1 MSHFVVEQ
9 VFSGAFEEA
18 MSWCACALM
27 EAGYCLLVHARL
39 CSILRILPH
48 RKCGKKRDETQL
60 RVKHCIG
67 FGSSSVVYFVAGAGK
82 QSVRNIV

>member
-1 MSHFVVEQ
+1 MCHFVVKQ
-9 VFSGAFEEA
+9 VFRGAFEEA
-18 MSWCACALM
+18 MRWCSCALM
-27 EAGYCLLVHARL
+27 ATGHCLLVHARL
-39 CSILRILPH
+39 CSIQHILPH
-48 RKCGKKRDETQL
+48 RKCGKKRDEAQL